1 MPMPELARLS
11 TGIATLDL
19 ILNGGLLRGGAYIL
33 QGFPGAGKT
42 VLANQI
48 ASSHVRDDGRVVYV
62 TLLSE
67 GHDRMMAHLSQMA
80 FFDPAVL
87 PGRLSYVSG
96 YAELEKN
103 GLPGLAKL
111 VRSEVERQE
120 AELVI
125 LDGLFAA
132 EETASSS
139 HAFRRLIHE
148 LQAYAHLSGCTMLL
162 LTNSRREPGSPE
174 YTMVDGWIEMTDV
187 RAEGR
192 VMRELEVHKFRG
204 GGIVRGRH
212 RYRISENGIEVYPRL
227 EAVVGQQVAMP
238 TGNTLVSSGIA
249 KLDLMLRGGLSAGS
263 ATLLVGPSGTGKT
276 IAALQFAGS
285 ATVNEPCLFLG
296 FYESPE
302 RLRHKASGIGV
313 DMAGLE
319 ATSRL
324 HLHWRSP
331 AEILVDEVAGW
342 LLAELRRVGARRLV
356 VDGIAGF
363 QQNLVESERMGR
375 FLTALGNELRS
386 LGITALYTSA
396 MTGHGQFPAPA
407 AQGVAELSPL
417 VDNVLTMR
425 LVERN
430 EAVHKVFSIV
440 KVPDRDFDPRLVTYT
455 IGPGGIALAG

>member
-1 MPMPELARLS
+1 MPELARLS

-19 ILNGGLLRGGAYIL
+19 ILGGGLLRGGAYIL

-48 ASSHVRDDGRVVYV
+48 ASSHVRDDGRVVYI

-80 FFDPAVL
+80 FFDPAIL
-87 PGRLSYVSG
+87 SGRLSYVSG

-103 GLPGLAKL
+103 GLVGLARL

-132 EETASSS
+132 EEAASSS
-139 HAFRRLIHE
+139 HAFRRLVHE
-148 LQAYAHLSGCTMLL
+148 LQAYAHLTSCAMLL

-192 VMRELEVHKFRG
+192 VVRELEVHKFRG
-204 GGIVRGRH
+204 GSIVRGRH

-227 EAVVGQQVAMP
+227 EAIAGRQAA
-238 TGNTLVSSGIA
+238 TLAGNTLVSSGIP
-249 KLDLMLRGGLSAGS
+249 KLDLMLRGGLAAGS
-263 ATLLVGPSGTGKT
+263 TTLLAGPSGTGKT
-276 IAALQFAGS
+276 IAALQFAGA
-285 ATVNEPCLFLG
+285 ATAAEPCLFLG

-302 RLRHKASGIGV
+302 RLRHKGRGVGV

-319 ATSRL
+319 AANKL

-331 AEILVDEVAGW
+331 TELLVDEVAGW

-363 QQNLVESERMGR
+363 YQNLVGSDRMGR
-375 FLTALGNELRS
+375 FMTALGNELRS
-386 LGITALYTSA
+386 LGITTLYTSA
-396 MTGHGQFPAPA
+396 MTGDGQSPAPA

-417 VDNVLTMR
+417 VDTVLTMR
-425 LVERN
+425 LAERN
-430 EAVHKVFSIV
+430 EAVHKMLSIV
-440 KVPDRDFDPRLVTYT
+440 KVPDRDFDARLVTYT
-455 IGPGGIALAG
+455 IGPGGIAPAG